1 MRQSGFHKVLLVWR
15 KEVVCG
21 LRFKAVWAV
30 MLMFALPT
38 LACVSLA
45 LGGAALTPPLLAALL
60 WIILFF
66 AAMVGLE
73 HSFAD
78 EAASGTLLALR
89 VYGPAQAVL
98 FGKIF
103 YVFCLLLGMALA
115 IVPLFLVLLDAL
127 PVYAGTFLAVL
138 AAGLWGIAAA
148 GTLVAAIASSTAVQG
163 GLFSILLLPVILPLF
178 LPAISLTSAAF
189 GGGELSGAM
198 LASMLCYDAAV
209 TAGASIL
216 FDYVW

>member
-1 MRQSGFHKVLLVWR
+1 MKNRMTQKDADGIGALILMQKQR
-15 KEVVCG
+15 AIDYRG
-21 LRFKAVWAV
+21 AVPNAG
-30 MLMFALPT
+30 MAKRHEAFAET
-38 LACVSLA
+38 LAK
-45 LGGAALTPPLLAALL
+45 
-60 WIILFF
+60 
-66 AAMVGLE
+66 
-73 HSFAD
+73 
-78 EAASGTLLALR
+78 
-89 VYGPAQAVL
+89 AQAVL

-189 GGGELSGAM
+189 GGGELCGAM